1 MSRPIK
7 RIDFVHDFLAG
18 IFADDLHAKRVA
30 SLANGALGVMTSASL
45 AVSII
50 GHSLAQARGLLGK
63 HAIKQVDRL
72 LSNQGIVVW
81 DMFAAWVTQIVGQRK
96 AIVVAMDWTD
106 FDADDQTT
114 LALNLVS
121 NHGRATP
128 LLWLTVLKD
137 ELKDS
142 RNDFEDLC
150 LARLAESLPDG
161 VAVTILADR
170 GFGDTKLF
178 GFLDTLGFDY
188 VIRFRGNIHVTAAD
202 GETRA
207 AAAWVGKGGRA
218 RKLRAAEVTAGR
230 HKVGAV
236 VCVHARDMK
245 AAWCLAASN
254 AEATAREITNHYA
267 RRWTIEPGFRDTK
280 DLRFGMGL
288 GVLRIADPQRRDRL
302 LLLNAFA
309 IVLLTLLGAAGESL
323 GMDRHLKVNTAK
335 RRTHSLFRQGCMLY
349 ELIPNMPDVRLRPLV
364 ARFSEYINQH
374 AALRV
379 GFESHEARAIRR
391 TRSMTEA
398 A

>member
-1 MSRPIK
+1 MNRPNERVDI
-7 RIDFVHDFLAG
+7 VHDFLAG
-18 IFADDLHAKRVA
+18 IFAGDLHAKRVA
-30 SLANGALGVMTSASL
+30 SLANGTLGVMTSASL

-81 DMFAAWVTQIVGQRK
+81 DMFAAWVPRVIGQRK

-106 FDADDQTT
+106 FDADGQTT
-114 LALNLVS
+114 LALNLVC

-137 ELKDS
+137 ELKNR
-142 RNDFEDLC
+142 RNTFEDLC
-150 LARLAESLPDG
+150 LARLAELLPDG
-161 VAVTILADR
+161 VSVTILADR

-207 AAAWVGKGGRA
+207 AAEWVGKDGRA
-218 RKLRAAEVTAGR
+218 RKLRDAEVTASR

-254 AEATAREITNHYA
+254 AEATAREIINYYA
-267 RRWTIEPGFRDTK
+267 RRWTIEPSFRDTK

-288 GVLRIADPQRRDRL
+288 GVLRIADPHRRDRL

-309 IVLLTLLGAAGESL
+309 IVLLSLLGAAGESL

-349 ELIPNMPDVRLRPLV
+349 ELIPNMPEVRLRPLV
-364 ARFSEYINQH
+364 ERFSLYINQH
-374 AALRV
+374 PSLNHTFSCV
-379 GFESHEARAIRR
+379 
-391 TRSMTEA
+391 
-398 A
+398 

>member
-178 GFLDTLGFDY
+178 GFLETLGFDY

-202 GETRA
+202 GETCA

-374 AALRV
+374 AALNQTFSCV
-379 GFESHEARAIRR
+379 
-391 TRSMTEA
+391 
-398 A
+398 